1 MHDPQH
7 PPGFPPK
14 AFYSLLALHSP
25 YPRAVTSRPLLS
37 RTDDIGTNTIG
48 SPLSIEYHPLPQQ
61 YCQRCRV
68 YSGIQHPAVWPLLPT
83 GRV

>member
-48 SPLSIEYHPLPQQ
+48 APSALSIT
-61 YCQRCRV
+61 RCLNSIANGV
-68 YSGIQHPAVWPLLPT
+68 VFIQVFSTQLFGHCFLLAE
-83 GRV
+83 